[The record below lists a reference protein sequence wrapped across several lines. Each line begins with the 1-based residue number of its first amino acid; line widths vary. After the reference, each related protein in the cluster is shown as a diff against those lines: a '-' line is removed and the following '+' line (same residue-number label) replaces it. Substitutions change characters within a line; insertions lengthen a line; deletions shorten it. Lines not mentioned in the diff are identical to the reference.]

1 MYPLLRYRVY
11 FLNAQ
16 LKNTKG
22 LFSMIISHRN
32 RVEWQL
38 HRIYR
43 ARNYI
48 IHDGRR
54 QEKMNRDIVINL
66 HSYIDIMFSKIIDLL
81 SSSPYSHD
89 SIDDV
94 VTEHQ
99 LKVTIMDEKW

>member
-1 MYPLLRYRVY
+1 
-11 FLNAQ
+11 
-16 LKNTKG
+16 
-22 LFSMIISHRN
+22 
-32 RVEWQL
+32 
-38 HRIYR
+38 
-43 ARNYI
+43 
-48 IHDGRR
+48 
-54 QEKMNRDIVINL
+54 MNRDIVINL